1 MKEHVLFVCQNC
13 GYESV
18 KWLGKCPECQAW
30 STFSEEIR
38 IRKKDEPK
46 KAGKTKPAVRL
57 VDRPDES
64 FSRIST
70 GIGELD
76 RTLGGGIVPGSVVMI
91 GGDPGI
97 GKSTLMLQ
105 MLDTL
110 KANGV
115 ALYVS
120 GEESWTQIHMRARR
134 LGIRS
139 EQISFS
145 PETDID
151 ALISLLTRTG
161 PTVVVID
168 SIQTLY
174 NGAIES
180 IPGNVSQLRTCTGQ
194 IVAYAKEQ
202 QVPVFL
208 VGHVTKEGNIAGPKV
223 LEHMVDT
230 VMYFEGDTQYDFRI
244 LRCTKNRFGPVNEI
258 GIFKMGS
265 EGLVEVANPSE
276 AFLAGEEVDQSGDAL
291 VITMEGNRP
300 FIIKIQALV
309 TKTQFGMPQRTATGI
324 DHKRLNLLLA
334 VLEKRFRKPFGF
346 NDVFVKVSGGFR
358 IDEPA
363 ADLGICM
370 ALISGLEDFV
380 LPKGA
385 AYIGEIG
392 LGGEIRNVNRLD
404 ERVREAERLGLK
416 EIIIPR
422 SGRKVPD
429 SGKGVVQQAAS
440 IGDLLKNPG
449 VKTKPAR

>member
-1 MKEHVLFVCQNC
+1 MKEHILFVCQNC

-30 STFSEEIR
+30 HTFSEEAR
-38 IRKKDEPK
+38 IRMKKEPK
-46 KAGKTKPAVRL
+46 ARKSERPVVEL
-57 VDRPDES
+57 LDSPDEYYK
-64 FSRIST
+64 RTST

-76 RTLGGGIVPGSVVMI
+76 RAMGGGIVQGSVVII

-105 MLDTL
+105 MLDKQ
-110 KANGV
+110 KANEA
-115 ALYVS
+115 ALYIS
-120 GEESWTQIHMRARR
+120 GEESWSQVYMRARR
-134 LGIRS
+134 LGIKDKK
-139 EQISFS
+139 ISFS
-145 PETDID
+145 AETNVEAIIN
-151 ALISLLTRTG
+151 LINQNK
-161 PTVVVID
+161 PAVVVID

-174 NGAIES
+174 NSEVDS

-194 IVAYAKEQ
+194 IVQFAKESHI
-202 QVPVFL
+202 PVFI

-230 VMYFEGDTQYDFRI
+230 VLYFEGETQYDFRI

-258 GIFKMGS
+258 GIFQMAS
-265 EGLVEVANPSE
+265 NGLQEVANPSE
-276 AFLAGEEVDQSGDAL
+276 IFLSGQGIDQSGDAL
-291 VITMEGNRP
+291 VVVMEGNRP

-346 NDVFVKVSGGFR
+346 HDVFVKVAGGLR

-370 ALISGLEDFV
+370 ALISSLEEFV
-380 LPKGA
+380 LPENTV
-385 AYIGEIG
+385 YIGEIG
-392 LGGEIRNVNRLD
+392 LGGEIRKVSRMEERL
-404 ERVREAERLGLK
+404 REAERLGMQL
-416 EIIIPR
+416 IVIPQ
-422 SGRKVPD
+422 SGRKTPD
-429 SGKGVVQQAAS
+429 RAKSVIRQASS
-440 IGDLLKNPG
+440 INDLLRL
-449 VKTKPAR
+449 KPITPKRN